1 MGIGLESWMC
11 AAARGGIAQSV
22 RRRDNKSRVEVGRG
36 REGRDRNGK
45 ASVILMMGVER
56 VNA

>member
-1 MGIGLESWMC
+1 M
-11 AAARGGIAQSV
+11 AQ
-22 RRRDNKSRVEVGRG
+22 RRIRRDNKSRVEVGRG